1 MDFSWSSF
9 LVGLVVGVTI
19 ALLGAYY
26 IFKKHMEKKSQNVQ
40 KLLEE
45 QQIEIARSFG
55 LSEVQIN
62 RIKQQFKA
70 KKKKNKSNN

>member
-1 MDFSWSSF
+1 MDFSWPSF
-9 LVGLVVGVTI
+9 LIGLVVGI
-19 ALLGAYY
+19 ALTLVGVYY
-26 IFKKHMEKKSQNVQ
+26 FFKKYMEKKSQNVQ

-62 RIKQQFKA
+62 RIKEQFKT
-70 KKKKNKSNN
+70 KKKKNKKI

>member
-1 MDFSWSSF
+1 MDFSWPSF
-9 LVGLVVGVTI
+9 LVGLVAGI
-19 ALLGAYY
+19 ALALGGVYY
-26 IFKKHMEKKSQNVQ
+26 FWKKHMEKKSREVQ

-62 RIKQQFKA
+62 RIKEQFKT
-70 KKKKNKSNN
+70 KKKKNKKT

>member
-1 MDFSWSSF
+1 MDFSWPSF
-9 LVGLVVGVTI
+9 LVGFLVGVAIT
-19 ALLGAYY
+19 LVGVYY
-26 IFKKHMEKKSQNVQ
+26 FWKKYMEKKSQNVQ

-62 RIKQQFKA
+62 RIKAQFKA
-70 KKKKNKSNN
+70 KKKKNKKI

>member
-1 MDFSWSSF
+1 
-9 LVGLVVGVTI
+9 LVGLLVGI
-19 ALLGAYY
+19 AITLVGAYY
-26 IFKKHMEKKSQNVQ
+26 FFKKYMEKKSQNVQ

-62 RIKQQFKA
+62 RIKGQLKA
-70 KKKKNKSNN
+70 KKKKNKKI

>member
-9 LVGLVVGVTI
+9 LVGLALGI
-19 ALLGAYY
+19 AITLAGAYY
-26 IFKKHMEKKSQNVQ
+26 FFKKYMEKKSQNVQ

-62 RIKQQFKA
+62 RIKQQFKT
-70 KKKKNKSNN
+70 KKKKNKKV

>member
-1 MDFSWSSF
+1 
-9 LVGLVVGVTI
+9 LVGLVVGV
-19 ALLGAYY
+19 ALALVGAYY
-26 IFKKHMEKKSQNVQ
+26 FFKKYMEKKSQNVQ

-62 RIKQQFKA
+62 RIKEQFKA
-70 KKKKNKSNN
+70 QKKKNKKK